1 MLAWRVVP
9 LAPGYETALLLCLEE
24 FLQWLQNKNDVIQ
37 PCGYW
42 ENWCIWGHKLIGD
55 WQKINN
61 DNNNNNNNINIFI
74 IIIIIILIF
83 LLLLKQSCY
92 FSTIIRLV
100 LEILA
105 TLVKSSKFFKGLSF
119 VQNINN
125 NYEESTIILSVIR
138 VPCNNLRLETVVLL
152 WLDTC
157 VHWTWLLFQ

>member
-55 WQKINN
+55 WKKINN
-61 DNNNNNNNINIFI
+61 DNNNNNNNNNNNINIFI
-74 IIIIIILIF
+74 VIETIMLF
-83 LLLLKQSCY
+83 
-92 FSTIIRLV
+92 FNIIRLV

-125 NYEESTIILSVIR
+125 NCEESTIILSVIR

>member
-55 WQKINN
+55 WKKINN
-61 DNNNNNNNINIFI
+61 DNNNNNNINIFI
-74 IIIIIILIF
+74 VIETIMLF
-83 LLLLKQSCY
+83 
-92 FSTIIRLV
+92 FNIIRLV

-125 NYEESTIILSVIR
+125 NCEESTITLSVIR
-138 VPCNNLRLETVVLL
+138 VSCNNLRLETVVLL